1 VVDTLTLRPGR
12 ERSLARRHPWILSGS
27 VGQVDGGPTPGD
39 TVLVR
44 SSTGEPLAWAAY
56 QPGSSLRARVWTFD
70 TDEAVDAEFVAR
82 RLLDAADRRHT
93 LSLGDPDGGARLVFS
108 EADGLPG
115 LTVDRYGDVAVVQ
128 LVTAGAERWRDVI
141 IPTVAGLPGIATVYE
156 RSDTDG
162 RRREG
167 LEPRTGLVAGRPL
180 PDELTFAEGSWRFLV
195 DVERGHK
202 TGFYLDQRSARAMLA
217 RLAPGRR
224 VLNVFSY
231 TGAFSV
237 VAARAGAA
245 SVVSVDS
252 SGPSLT
258 LAQRQ
263 AELNGVDAG
272 ELVEADA
279 FTELRRCRDRAL
291 QFDLIV
297 LDPPKLAATAAQ
309 VDKASRAYKDLN
321 LLALKLLAPGGILMT
336 FSCSGAVDA
345 SLFRKIVAG
354 AALDARREAVVVDQL
369 HQPADHPV
377 PLSFPE
383 AEYLHG
389 LVVWVQ

>member
-1 VVDTLTLRPGR
+1 
-12 ERSLARRHPWILSGS
+12 
-27 VGQVDGGPTPGD
+27 
-39 TVLVR
+39 
-44 SSTGEPLAWAAY
+44 
-56 QPGSSLRARVWTFD
+56 VWTFD

-93 LSLGDPDGGARLVFS
+93 LGLGDPHGGARLVFS

-141 IPTVAGLPGIATVYE
+141 VPTVAGLPGIATVYE

-167 LEPRTGLVAGRPL
+167 LEPRTGLVAGRLL

-202 TGFYLDQRSARAMLA
+202 TGFYLDQRPARAMLA

-252 SGPSLT
+252 SGTSLT

-263 AELNGVDAG
+263 AELNGVNAG

-279 FTELRRCRDRAL
+279 FTELRRCRDRAV

-297 LDPPKLAATAAQ
+297 LDPPKLAATTAQ

-389 LVVWVQ
+389 LVVSVQ